1 MKDVKP
7 MCLWCHP
14 SLVSGF
20 CVPSYSYPLHL
31 ELTYRILERL
41 PLHKLEVG
49 FYSILLFQ
57 EEVSVEG
64 RSPGSWDSEAV
75 IGRFKKPIVEILKN
89 RDRAR
94 GPMITKSHIDRE
106 KPEKRYEPPRYLS
119 GDSLYSSKTRCTRS
133 LSRSRIMEYKK
144 EKHHQMSKDRSQS
157 RSNRRR
163 SRSVSL
169 ERSDNEKI
177 KLHKSSLKHSR
188 SRSRE
193 CERKVNKSDYEESEI
208 RHRSKKKKHKKEK
221 RHKKKKRVSHSP
233 LGSKASDGKDYK
245 KDKSDSP

>member
-1 MKDVKP
+1 MADKYV
-7 MCLWCHP
+7 LHHP
-14 SLVSGF
+14 SEKLYLLVPPFAKSIRKTGGGFGGRKESGQLRF
-20 CVPSYSYPLHL
+20 
-31 ELTYRILERL
+31 
-41 PLHKLEVG
+41 G
-49 FYSILLFQ
+49 
-57 EEVSVEG
+57 G
-64 RSPGSWDSEAV
+64 RDRP
-75 IGRFKKPIVEILKN
+75 FKKPIVEILKN